1 MGNTAGVG
9 GVISYVVIL
18 MLLILGSRSVSGA
31 FRRISYGI
39 FIFVTVSIF
48 LMFVGANE
56 HYLSSKMVVTVTFYG
71 LTAVAIFLAAVSL
84 YFRKKKPQLKP
95 ASEFFSQRKAP
106 METQAK
112 GRVEK
117 VEGSA
122 GEQRD
127 GILPEKR
134 PSSPAGDPFSLK
146 TIFEK
151 GFSTLLYG
159 PTGSGKTFS
168 IVIEHLSSLK
178 RAGKIDQI
186 VMIPCSDGMEDYDLL
201 SKPVPIGP
209 KEKMTLMI
217 DLSKE
222 YPAIALP
229 VIAQTLG
236 DWTRVEGPL
245 KRVFRL
251 AHEGQRIAVVFDE
264 LNRASRA
271 ARNLILKAID
281 PVLEHYE
288 LHDFITG
295 DVIAVPLDRIQFC
308 ATSNIGASYSQTH
321 DLDESLLDRFQSILF
336 VDYNTELE
344 RRIFEGQGHAP
355 AMIISIMK
363 VAETLRDAY
372 KQGHLSAPLSTRHL
386 KNWGQAILEGA
397 DPVASAR
404 GMWLNRL
411 ISHDQHGYPDE
422 EQLQAIEQVL
432 LGAFEHVR
440 GRDEGPSRKTG

>member
-1 MGNTAGVG
+1 MGNIAGVWA
-9 GVISYVVIL
+9 VVSYIIIL
-18 MLLILGSRSVSGA
+18 TLLILGSRSFSTA
-31 FRRISYGI
+31 FRRISSAI
-39 FIFVTVSIF
+39 FLFITLSIF
-48 LMFVGANE
+48 LLILGANF
-56 HYLSSKMVVTVTFYG
+56 HYFSPAKAGIAMSYG
-71 LTAVAIFLAAVSL
+71 LSAVAVFMILVSI
-84 YFRKKKPQLKP
+84 YFRKKKTLKP
-95 ASEFFSQRKAP
+95 SSDFFGARKKTLDQ
-106 METQAK
+106 E
-112 GRVEK
+112 RVGAGSMKMTDQK
-117 VEGSA
+117 VDDPDEVVTERSTEGVA
-122 GEQRD
+122 D
-127 GILPEKR
+127 I
-134 PSSPAGDPFSLK
+134 FSLG

-151 GFSTLLYG
+151 GFSVLLYG

-168 IVIEHLSSLK
+168 IIIEHLSALK
-178 RAGKIDQI
+178 KAGSIDHI

-209 KEKMTLMI
+209 QEKMRMMMS
-217 DLSKE
+217 LSKE
-222 YPAIALP
+222 YPDISLP

-295 DVIAVPLDRIQFC
+295 DIISVPLDRIQFC

-321 DLDESLLDRFQSILF
+321 DLDESLLDRFQSIVF

-344 RRIFEGQGHAP
+344 RRIFKNQGLPSPIAQN
-355 AMIISIMK
+355 IMN
-363 VAETLRDAY
+363 VAETLREAY

-397 DPVASAR
+397 DPISSAR
-404 GMWLNRL
+404 GMWVNRL

-432 LGAFEHVR
+432 SGAF
-440 GRDEGPSRKTG
+440 GKQGANISGSSRKAS

>member
-1 MGNTAGVG
+1 MGNAAGLGTV
-9 GVISYVVIL
+9 VSYIVIL
-18 MLLILGSRSVSGA
+18 MLLILGSRSFSGT

-39 FIFVTVSIF
+39 FIFITLSIF
-48 LMFVGANE
+48 LMIVGANF
-56 HYLSSKMVVTVTFYG
+56 HYFTPATAVMVIYYG
-71 LTAVAIFLAAVSL
+71 LLVLAIFLVILSF
-84 YFRKKKPQLKP
+84 YFRRQKKEMKSS
-95 ASEFFSQRKAP
+95 SEFFTRRKKNA
-106 METQAK
+106 EQ
-112 GRVEK
+112 EK
-117 VEGSA
+117 SVPAMKITDQKTAQEENIALEKPIEGNA
-122 GEQRD
+122 D
-127 GILPEKR
+127 L
-134 PSSPAGDPFSLK
+134 FSLR

-151 GFSTLLYG
+151 GFSILLYG

-178 RAGKIDQI
+178 KSGKIDQI

-201 SKPVPIGP
+201 SKPIPIGP
-209 KEKMTLMI
+209 QEKMRMMMN
-217 DLSKE
+217 LSKD
-222 YPAIALP
+222 YPDISLP

-295 DVIAVPLDRIQFC
+295 DIISVPLDRIQFC

-321 DLDESLLDRFQSILF
+321 DLDESLLDRFQSIVF
-336 VDYNTELE
+336 VDYNNDLE
-344 RRIFEGQGHAP
+344 RKIFQNQGLP
-355 AMIISIMK
+355 PSIAQNIMN
-363 VAETLRDAY
+363 VAETLREAY

-386 KNWGQAILEGA
+386 KNWGQAILDGA
-397 DPVASAR
+397 DPISSAR
-404 GMWLNRL
+404 GMWVNRL

-432 LGAFEHVR
+432 SGAF
-440 GRDEGPSRKTG
+440 GRQSSGVQGHTRKAS

>member
-1 MGNTAGVG
+1 MSNAAGVG
-9 GVISYVVIL
+9 AVVSYVVIL
-18 MLLILGSRSVSGA
+18 MLLILGSRSFSGT

-39 FIFVTVSIF
+39 FVFITLSIF
-48 LMFVGANE
+48 LLILGANF
-56 HYLSSKMVVTVTFYG
+56 HYFSPASAVLVMSYG
-71 LTAVAIFLAAVSL
+71 LSVVALFLVGLSL
-84 YFRKKKPQLKP
+84 YFRKKK
-95 ASEFFSQRKAP
+95 A
-106 METQAK
+106 
-112 GRVEK
+112 
-117 VEGSA
+117 
-122 GEQRD
+122 
-127 GILPEKR
+127 IR
-134 PSSPAGDPFSLK
+134 PSSDFFGARMKGAITQEKGGGAMKMTDKRVEEASEQALPDLRLSENSADPFSLR

-151 GFSTLLYG
+151 GFSVLLYG

-168 IVIEHLSSLK
+168 IVIEHLSALRK
-178 RAGKIDQI
+178 EGKVDQI

-209 KEKMTLMI
+209 QEKMRTMMA
-217 DLSKE
+217 LSKE
-222 YPAIALP
+222 YPDIPLP

-251 AHEGQRIAVVFDE
+251 AHDGQKIAVVFDE
-264 LNRASRA
+264 LNRDSRA

-295 DVIAVPLDRIQFC
+295 DIIAVPLDRIQFC

-321 DLDESLLDRFQSILF
+321 DLDESLLDRFQSIVF

-344 RRIFEGQGHAP
+344 REILRTQGLPPRVAEG
-355 AMIISIMK
+355 IMR

-386 KNWGQAILEGA
+386 KNWGQAILDGA
-397 DPVASAR
+397 DPVSSAR
-404 GMWLNRL
+404 GLWLNRL

-432 LGAFEHVR
+432 TGTF
-440 GRDEGPSRKTG
+440 GPSRESPRKEG

>member
-1 MGNTAGVG
+1 MGNTAGLGAV
-9 GVISYVVIL
+9 VSYVIIL
-18 MLLILGSRSVSGA
+18 TLLILGSRSFSGT

-39 FIFVTVSIF
+39 FIFITLSIF
-48 LMFVGANE
+48 LLILGAHF
-56 HYLSSKMVVTVTFYG
+56 HYFSPASAVLAMSYG
-71 LTAVAIFLAAVSL
+71 LSAVATFLVIISL
-84 YFRKKKPQLKP
+84 YFRKKKAFKP
-95 ASEFFSQRKAP
+95 SSDFFGGRKKFG
-106 METQAK
+106 EQGK
-112 GRVEK
+112 GGSPAMKMTDQK
-117 VEGSA
+117 VDA
-122 GEQRD
+122 GE
-127 GILPEKR
+127 ILVQEKDSYE
-134 PSSPAGDPFSLK
+134 PGDIFSLR

-151 GFSTLLYG
+151 GFSVLLYG

-168 IVIEHLSSLK
+168 IVIEHLSAMK
-178 RAGKIDQI
+178 KAGMIDQI

-209 KEKMTLMI
+209 QEKMRMMMTLS
-217 DLSKE
+217 DE
-222 YPAIALP
+222 YPDISLP

-251 AHEGQRIAVVFDE
+251 ANEGYKIAVVFDE

-295 DVIAVPLDRIQFC
+295 DVIPVPLDRIQFC

-321 DLDESLLDRFQSILF
+321 DLDESLLDRFQSIIF
-336 VDYNTELE
+336 IDYNTDLE
-344 RRIFEGQGHAP
+344 RRIFKSQGLPSQIAQN
-355 AMIISIMK
+355 IMN
-363 VAETLRDAY
+363 VAETLREAY

-397 DPVASAR
+397 DPISSAR
-404 GMWLNRL
+404 GMWVNRL

-432 LGAFEHVR
+432 LGTF
-440 GRDEGPSRKTG
+440 GRQGAEVPGNSRKAS

>member
-1 MGNTAGVG
+1 MSNAAGVG
-9 GVISYVVIL
+9 AVVSYVVIL
-18 MLLILGSRSVSGA
+18 MLLILGSRSFSGT

-39 FIFVTVSIF
+39 FVFITLSIF
-48 LMFVGANE
+48 LLIVGANF
-56 HYLSSKMVVTVTFYG
+56 HYFSPASAVLGMSYG
-71 LTAVAIFLAAVSL
+71 LSAVAVFLVILSL
-84 YFRKKKPQLKP
+84 YFRK
-95 ASEFFSQRKAP
+95 RKA
-106 METQAK
+106 
-112 GRVEK
+112 
-117 VEGSA
+117 
-122 GEQRD
+122 
-127 GILPEKR
+127 IR
-134 PSSPAGDPFSLK
+134 PSSDFFGARKKEAALHEKGGNAMKVTDTRVETTDQALSDLLPAGNPADPFSIR

-151 GFSTLLYG
+151 GFSVLLYG

-168 IVIEHLSSLK
+168 IVIEHLSALRK
-178 RAGKIDQI
+178 EGKVDQI

-209 KEKMTLMI
+209 QEKMRTMMTL
-217 DLSKE
+217 SRE
-222 YPAIALP
+222 YPDIPLP

-251 AHEGQRIAVVFDE
+251 AHEGQKIAVVFDE

-295 DVIAVPLDRIQFC
+295 DIIAVPLDRIQFC

-321 DLDESLLDRFQSILF
+321 DLDESLLDRFQSIIF
-336 VDYNTELE
+336 VDYNTDLE
-344 RRIFEGQGHAP
+344 REIFRKQGLPQGIAERI
-355 AMIISIMK
+355 MR
-363 VAETLRDAY
+363 VAETLREAY

-404 GMWLNRL
+404 GLWLNRL

-432 LGAFEHVR
+432 SGAF
-440 GRDEGPSRKTG
+440 GPGWESSRKGK

>member
-1 MGNTAGVG
+1 MSNVAGVG
-9 GVISYVVIL
+9 AVVSYVVIL
-18 MLLILGSRSVSGA
+18 MLLILGSRSFSGT

-39 FIFVTVSIF
+39 FVFITLSIF
-48 LMFVGANE
+48 LLIVGANF
-56 HYLSSKMVVTVTFYG
+56 HYFSPASAVLVMSYG
-71 LTAVAIFLAAVSL
+71 LSVVALFLVSLSL
-84 YFRKKKPQLKP
+84 YFRKKKAIRPSSDFFGARMKGAASQEKGGNALKP
-95 ASEFFSQRKAP
+95 AEK
-106 METQAK
+106 
-112 GRVEK
+112 RVEEADDQA
-117 VEGSA
+117 VP
-122 GEQRD
+122 D
-127 GILPEKR
+127 L
-134 PSSPAGDPFSLK
+134 PSSENPADPFSLR

-151 GFSTLLYG
+151 GFSVLLYG

-168 IVIEHLSSLK
+168 IVIEHLSALRK
-178 RAGKIDQI
+178 EGKLDQI

-209 KEKMTLMI
+209 QEKMRTMI
-217 DLSKE
+217 SLSKE
-222 YPAIALP
+222 YADIPLS

-251 AHEGQRIAVVFDE
+251 AHDGQRVAVVFDE

-281 PVLEHYE
+281 PVLERYE

-321 DLDESLLDRFQSILF
+321 DLDESLLDRFQSIVF
-336 VDYNTELE
+336 VDYNTDLE
-344 RRIFEGQGHAP
+344 REIFRKQGLSPRLAEN
-355 AMIISIMK
+355 IMR

-404 GMWLNRL
+404 GLWLNRL

-432 LGAFEHVR
+432 TGAFA
-440 GRDEGPSRKTG
+440 PSRESPRKES